1 MQDAKLPEHR
11 SAGWPY
17 EPIAPGVETAEAAPR
32 ACLLTASERRTR
44 ADRLRAG
51 FVPRIVRVDEIA
63 DGCVYWFER
72 TRGNLDHVVDFVLV
86 ESECCAFLDF
96 GIGFSAGGE
105 WISLR
110 VSSREGPG
118 NFLTRARAALRSR
131 EGAEPSAG
139 GAPCRPSSR
148 SPKSRSGPA

>member
-1 MQDAKLPEHR
+1 MHGAKLADHEIH

-17 EPIAPGVETAEAAPR
+17 EPIAAGVETGDPAPR
-32 ACLLTASERRTR
+32 ACLLTPSERRAR
-44 ADRLRAG
+44 ADRLRAD
-51 FVPRIVRVDEIA
+51 FVPRIVRVEEIRDA
-63 DGCVYWFER
+63 CVYWFER
-72 TRGNLDHVVDFVLV
+72 TRQNLHLVLDFVLV

-118 NFLTRARAALRSR
+118 NFLTRARAALGSR
-131 EGAEPSAG
+131 EDGGAE
-139 GAPCRPSSR
+139 R
-148 SPKSRSGPA
+148 